1 MKSKIAIITLSGA
14 LALAVALAGFAFAQE
29 GGPGHEGPM
38 HHGMHAGFMGPEF
51 HMLHQL
57 NLTDDQKAQV
67 KQIFKTERPNMRPLM
82 QQEGQAHLQMMQLIT
97 SGNFDPAKATA
108 IANQEAQTHAQM
120 EVEHAK
126 IMAQIFQLL
135 DSNQKSKAQDMVAK
149 HQQMM
154 QQHMQSQEGPSEEK

>member
-1 MKSKIAIITLSGA
+1 MKSKIVAIAVSGA
-14 LALAVALAGFAFAQE
+14 LALAVVAGVAIAQE
-29 GGPGHEGPM
+29 GGPGSKGPM
-38 HHGMHAGFMGPEF
+38 HHMHAGFMGPEF

-67 KQIFKTERPNMRPLM
+67 KQIFKAERPNIHPLM
-82 QQEGQAHLQMMQLIT
+82 QQEGQAHLQMMQLVT
-97 SGNFDPAKATA
+97 SGNFDAAKATA
-108 IANQEAQTHAQM
+108 IANQEAQTHAAM

-135 DSNQKSKAQDMVAK
+135 DSDQKSKAQDMVAK

-154 QQHMQSQEGPSEEK
+154 QQHMQNQAAPSEEK